1 MSILTGL
8 RIRWPPAVPRVVAA
22 NESPSLTAT
31 LTSVTHALAGAD
43 VCVEA
48 FVGNGSVTPDGMSA
62 IVCLPTNLPVAIAA
76 LRQLDLQVEEVPL
89 VIAWLPDT
97 MISVACACEALQ
109 TAEVRIEI
117 VCLIR
122 VDRGHGQ
129 QVAFLCD
136 NAELAD
142 RLLWALCY

>member
-1 MSILTGL
+1 MSIQTGL
-8 RIRWPPAVPRVVAA
+8 RIRWPPAVQRAVAT
-22 NESPSLTAT
+22 NDSPSLTAT
-31 LTSVTHALAGAD
+31 LTRITHALADAD

-48 FVGNGSVTPDGMSA
+48 FIGYGPGTVDETSA
-62 IVCLPTNLPVAIAA
+62 IVCLPTNLPAAIAA
-76 LRQLDLQVEEVPL
+76 LKQLDVQVEEVPL
-89 VIAWLPDT
+89 VTAWLPDT
-97 MISVACACEALQ
+97 MLSVACACEVIQ
-109 TAEVRIEI
+109 TANVRIDV

-122 VDRGHGQ
+122 VERGHGQ